1 LVNLILPA
9 ALIAAAWAARWSGG
23 PEAAFAVP
31 MTAAAAYAG
40 IPVVK
45 EAWGRLLHKRF
56 SIPLLITVA
65 SAGALWIGE
74 VWEAAAVTFL
84 YRFGAYLESLTL
96 NRTRAALRELLALR
110 PMTALVRRGGH
121 WGDIPAED
129 VAVGDIVLVRPGGEV
144 AVDGTVVAGRA
155 ALDTSALTGE

>member
-1 LVNLILPA
+1 
-9 ALIAAAWAARWSGG
+9 
-23 PEAAFAVP
+23 

-96 NRTRAALRELLALR
+96 NRTRAALRELLDLR

-121 WGDIPAED
+121 WREIPAED
-129 VAVGDIVLVRPGGEV
+129 VGVGGIIFVPPGRQMPR
-144 AVDGTVVAGRA
+144 ARTVFRA
-155 ALDTSALTGE
+155 RARFAQSALRGR